1 MKIEACPKVY
11 GFPPPPPGGGRDGLG
26 HSPLTFD
33 TTFSLT
39 QPRILPLQ
47 IKQGQLSF
55 LAPRTEGTTPQR
67 NNLENGTRL
76 IKEKWRSEFKSHL
89 DGDLSPGAWPLGFP
103 EPFFQGRMR
112 GASGTGREHGGRGL
126 DAGATKGP
134 GTCIPPL

>member
-11 GFPPPPPGGGRDGLG
+11 GFPPPPLGGGRDGLG

-55 LAPRTEGTTPQR
+55 LAPRTEGTNPS
-67 NNLENGTRL
+67 
-76 IKEKWRSEFKSHL
+76 KEQSRKWDQIDK
-89 DGDLSPGAWPLGFP
+89 
-103 EPFFQGRMR
+103 
-112 GASGTGREHGGRGL
+112 REVEKRVQITVGW
-126 DAGATKGP
+126 
-134 GTCIPPL
+134 